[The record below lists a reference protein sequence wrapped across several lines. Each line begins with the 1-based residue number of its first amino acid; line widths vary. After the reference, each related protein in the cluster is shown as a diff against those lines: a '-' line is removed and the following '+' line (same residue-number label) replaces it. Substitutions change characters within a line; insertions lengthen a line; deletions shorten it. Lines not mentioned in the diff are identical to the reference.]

1 MEHPVGALLAKQ
13 FHQACTE
20 FDPKDKLK
28 IKTLASTLATLTK
41 SLGQTETARIPRVE
55 AGQHQS
61 LWPDLRKLWRDV
73 ARLQLSFWD
82 NEDSE
87 EEEEETTEASSQKDN
102 VLRTLCFNLATFT
115 RNLVAGVPHNQ
126 KQAFENEPD
135 IRRLLHFYTSWSAM
149 EDPESIATARV
160 LTQALSNTVTANDTL
175 VSTLWDTYVNL
186 PEDQVVII
194 RLLGSPDARTLLTTL
209 VFILNCIHGSRAR
222 LQKLVTTKV
231 GNRIGISLLDSMVN
245 LHEAEEGTEA
255 AKAFDLGYAIFT
267 QIIEAS
273 SAPDLYRRFNVPN
286 EIITPHQTTLLK
298 LIDSY
303 LQSNPIE
310 TAGNRLPDI
319 MKIHESF
326 GTFLAKRF
334 FTLSAYAQDSVRASL
349 GMGPSSRSGHHN
361 DDTNRN
367 SSESVSSPS
376 VNSPN
381 SSDSSSFLSPP
392 AELDVMLPKVCE
404 ALVLVTQ
411 CIVTI
416 GLEAEEMQIRVNNG
430 ITKLGL
436 FINLKT
442 YFIQKQ
448 YHDQG
453 MVESLIGELFLY
465 GDGCFLKS
473 AVHFVELLRLLN
485 LFLPRINFGKP
496 IGPDGKPLQSPPPYS
511 QKTSNGS
518 GFSYLKRDLVRL
530 LGVLSHG
537 VKSVQDRTRDV
548 GGIPVI
554 MNMCVVDERN
564 PYLREHAIF
573 TLHNL
578 LKNNSENQQVVN
590 SFQPSQEWAEDGTL
604 RRKLGAVLK

>member
-1 MEHPVGALLAKQ
+1 MQHSGGVLLVKQ
-13 FHQACTE
+13 FHQACTD
-20 FDPKDKLK
+20 FDPKDKQQ
-28 IKTLASTLATLTK
+28 IKALALVLGTLTK
-41 SLGQTETARIPRVE
+41 SLAQTETVRQVRAE
-55 AGQHQS
+55 AGQHAS

-82 NEDSE
+82 NDDSDEDE
-87 EEEEETTEASSQKDN
+87 EEEEEKRPTKPTEDN

-160 LTQALSNTVTANDTL
+160 LTQALSNTVTANDSL
-175 VSTLWDTYVNL
+175 VSSLWETYVNL

-209 VFILNCIHGSRAR
+209 VFILNCIHGSRSR

-231 GNRIGISLLDSMVN
+231 GNRICISLLDNMVKF
-245 LHEAEEGTEA
+245 HEAEEGTEG
-255 AKAFDLGYAIFT
+255 AKSFDLGYAIFT
-267 QIIEAS
+267 QVIEAG
-273 SAPDLYRRFNVPN
+273 SAPDLYRKFNVPN

-298 LIDSY
+298 LMDSY
-303 LQSNPIE
+303 LQSNQVDMA
-310 TAGNRLPDI
+310 TDRLPEI
-319 MKIHESF
+319 LKIHESF

-334 FTLSAYAQDSVRASL
+334 FTLSANAQDSVRASL
-349 GMGPSSRSGHHN
+349 GLSLSPKNGHGSN
-361 DDTNRN
+361 DTNKG
-367 SSESVSSPS
+367 SPESILSPN
-376 VNSPN
+376 VNSPD
-381 SSDSSSFLSPP
+381 SSTSSSFLNPP
-392 AELDVMLPKVCE
+392 SELDVMLPKVCE

-416 GLEAEEMQIRVNNG
+416 CLEAEEVQIRVNNG
-430 ITKLGL
+430 VTKLDG
-436 FINLKT
+436 FINLKS

-448 YHDQG
+448 YHEQG
-453 MVESLIGELFLY
+453 IVESLI
-465 GDGCFLKS
+465 
-473 AVHFVELLRLLN
+473 ELLRLLD

-496 IGPDGKPLQSPPPYS
+496 IGPDGKPLETSAPHL
-511 QKTSNGS
+511 QKSGNS
-518 GFSYLKRDLVRL
+518 GFAYLKRDLVRL
-530 LGVLSHG
+530 LGVLAHG
-537 VKSVQDRTRDV
+537 AKPVQDRARDA
-548 GGIPVI
+548 GGIPVV

-578 LKNNSENQQVVN
+578 LKNNPENQQVVN
-590 SFQPSQEWAEDGTL
+590 SFQPSQEWDEDGVL